1 MSILQPGQRPADPY
15 CGECYSGWIFG
26 DWHGLKQCPC
36 RIRSNIRRQLERIPP
51 EYRHLHLENIT
62 PDRKRHPKQ
71 ALVWRAVKE
80 NPDGCYLICGPSGA
94 GKSAVMWALYRW
106 AVLSSRPAVA
116 MSLAELIEDYRQ
128 AEIAA
133 YEDEYVPALP
143 LSSLQAG
150 DDRWFIGI
158 DDFHIAKPTRFAGE
172 ATYRLLNAIYSYQHQ
187 LVVTSQCDKQGL
199 QQHWN
204 EAGEGRGIEI
214 MRRVLEIKGATY
226 LTMFQAGQRTSK

>member
-1 MSILQPGQRPADPY
+1 MKVSLENCEGFDWDEGNSNKNWY
-15 CGECYSGWIFG
+15 LHEVTDGECEEV
-26 DWHGLKQCPC
+26 DCWH
-36 RIRSNIRRQLERIPP
+36 I
-51 EYRHLHLENIT
+51 ENIT
-62 PDRKRHPKQ
+62 PDRTRHPKQ

-128 AEIAA
+128 AEIAP

-172 ATYRLLNAIYSYQHQ
+172 ATYRGSEF
-187 LVVTSQCDKQGL
+187 C
-199 QQHWN
+199 
-204 EAGEGRGIEI
+204 E
-214 MRRVLEIKGATY
+214 
-226 LTMFQAGQRTSK
+226 